1 MMIRYKKI
9 GHNIYPLLELL
20 QKSLSLDEEV
30 VFAYVFGSYG
40 LEKAGP
46 LSDVDIA
53 LYLISAERIWKK
65 KMKLTGDITSIL
77 KPDEVDLVILNE
89 APLSLCFQ
97 VLRTGKLLFSKDEVM
112 RISFISNV
120 YDMYCD
126 TEPLRQSAQENL
138 LTRIRE
144 GKFGFR

>member
-1 MMIRYKKI
+1 MIRYKKI

-20 QKSLSLDEEV
+20 QKSLSLDEEI

-40 LEKAGP
+40 LERPDP

-53 LYLISAERIWKK
+53 LYLVSAERIWKK
-65 KMKLTGDITSIL
+65 KMKLIGDITAIL
-77 KPDEVDLVILNE
+77 KTDEVDLVILNE
-89 APLSLCFQ
+89 APLSLCYQ
-97 VLRTGKLLFSKDEVM
+97 VLRTGKLLFSKNEPS
-112 RISFISNV
+112 RINFINNV

-138 LTRIRE
+138 LARIQE
-144 GKFGFR
+144 GRFGFR

>member
-9 GHNIYPLLELL
+9 GHDIYPLLELL

-40 LEKAGP
+40 LERPGP

-65 KMKLTGDITSIL
+65 KMKLIGDITSIL
-77 KPDEVDLVILNE
+77 KTNEVDLVILNE
-89 APLSLCFQ
+89 TPLSLCYQ
-97 VLRTGKLLFSKDEVM
+97 VLRTGNLLFSKDEAL
-112 RISFISNV
+112 RIGFISTV

-126 TEPLRQSAQENL
+126 TEPLRQFAQENL
-138 LTRIRE
+138 LARIQDGRI
-144 GKFGFR
+144 GLR